1 MGILK
6 IVYKLIYMN
15 IKEKLASLDSIFL
28 KKQFLQKI
36 IKLSWKKYEIND
48 LIELWYIS
56 AIKKW
61 EIYFNN
67 VLGKTKNPYLIW
79 WAYMD
84 FKDFMFWGF
93 DRYNKEWFTTQV
105 SNIFTIYNLKYS
117 RELDI
122 LWLKFKF
129 KKIKKEF
136 FYWKYKKMI
145 MWKNIYFMDKER
157 LFLEYIRDYIKYDN
171 SKFVEIY
178 KTLNKEKLEKYA
190 KKYPIKRVIL
200 KLNKI
205 KKCI

>member
-1 MGILK
+1 
-6 IVYKLIYMN
+6 MN
-15 IKEKLASLDSIFL
+15 IKEKLASLDDIFL
-28 KKQFLQKI
+28 KNQFLKKI
-36 IKLSWKKYEIND
+36 IKLSWKKYEVDD
-48 LIELWYIS
+48 LVKLWYIS
-56 AIKKW
+56 VIKKW

-67 VLGKTKNPYLIW
+67 MLWKTKNPYLIW

-84 FKDFMFWGF
+84 FKYFMFWWF
-93 DRYNKEWFTTQV
+93 DRYNKEWFITQI

-117 RELDI
+117 RELEI

-178 KTLNKEKLEKYA
+178 KTLDKEKLEKYT

-200 KLNKI
+200 KLNNI
-205 KKCI
+205 KKCILKI

>member
-1 MGILK
+1 
-6 IVYKLIYMN
+6 MN
-15 IKEKLASLDSIFL
+15 IKEKLASLDDIFL
-28 KKQFLQKI
+28 KNQFLKKI
-36 IKLSWKKYEIND
+36 IKLSWKKYEVDD
-48 LIELWYIS
+48 LVKLWYIS
-56 AIKKW
+56 VIKKW

-67 VLGKTKNPYLIW
+67 MLWKTKNPYLIW

-84 FKDFMFWGF
+84 FKDFMFWWF
-93 DRYNKEWFTTQV
+93 DRYNKEWFITQI

-117 RELDI
+117 RELEI

-145 MWKNIYFMDKER
+145 MWKNIYFIDKER

-178 KTLNKEKLEKYA
+178 KTLDKEKLEKYT

-200 KLNKI
+200 KLNNI
-205 KKCI
+205 KKCILKI